1 MSIEGVVELTDSQKI
16 QNRTDEMRD
25 ILQPEINNSVPIG
38 VELTDSQKIQIR
50 RDEIRRILQPEI
62 NKGLPFGVEFKTGG
76 DLCYGLI
83 TPLLFKG
90 DRLVLD
96 NASQISIGTN
106 VSLEKPKK
114 SEFNIMLIE
123 MGSFKT
129 ISKEEVEGRNKKVID
144 KLDLEEKQGKHIED
158 ITALGFKVSPDTDG
172 TLPITFQH
180 EDVNHVVPISQ
191 TIEAASIIAEMLE
204 QASSPKFE
212 AKKNELEELKSRN
225 EDILEGSKIKNSIEK
240 VLEKD
245 IRSDLKTRYETLKE
259 SIKQPVET
267 LNKQYIQSLDNI
279 AKAHNEGIKSQ
290 ISKTT
295 KDAIET
301 RRKYKLAINKTKST
315 LKDRLSGKSKGIL
328 GSFKTSKLENL
339 SKILGKDE
347 TEIESQ
353 LDKAKRYITIKGRLL
368 EWSRKSTDKLELT
381 EAQIESLVDTF
392 TNKDYEESL
401 DKFIENLNMNTM
413 SIISLILTVLQ
424 SELQLSAKYAPQHK
438 PILINVLKQFIE
450 SLQKI
455 NDPLRSFTI
464 DDDSLE
470 KLLAE
475 NIELYADF
483 KNDSYITPMKLFD
496 IKDSLFSI
504 INLIQPLD
512 KSDSESESTIKSTS
526 SSSRFDRKRAKIAQI
541 NKERG
546 IVSDTLTP
554 IINRIKADVDEYIPN
569 IKSGELLLTTERE
582 LKSLIGKKTGE
593 LKEKHYYLDKN
604 GKVKKIGS
612 DTEYKLVV
620 NPDGLIPPYLPH
632 LRSSKSQSS
641 SLSETVNTP
650 PTLVEQQAPAPAP
663 APAPAQRKG
672 FIESLSSFRKGTMNR
687 FRLRTSSKNRPSQEG
702 LLSGGKHK
710 TRKNHKNK
718 TRRNKPYGRR

>member
-1 MSIEGVVELTDSQKI
+1 MSIQGV
-16 QNRTDEMRD
+16 
-25 ILQPEINNSVPIG
+25 

-50 RDEIRRILQPEI
+50 RDEIRGILQPEI

-114 SEFNIMLIE
+114 AEFNIMLIE

-129 ISKEEVEGRNKKVID
+129 ISKEELEARNKKVID

-191 TIEAASIIAEMLE
+191 PIEAESIIAEMPE
-204 QASSPKFE
+204 QGSSPEFE
-212 AKKNELEELKSRN
+212 AKKKELEELKSSS
-225 EDILEGSKIKNSIEK
+225 EAILEGSKIKNSIEK

-245 IRSDLKTRYETLKE
+245 TQSDLKTRYETLKE

-267 LNKQYIQSLDNI
+267 LNKQYIQSLDDI
-279 AKAHNEGIKSQ
+279 AKAHNAVIQSQ

-295 KDAIET
+295 KAAIET
-301 RRKYKLAINKTKST
+301 RRKYKLAINKTKSA

-328 GSFKTSKLENL
+328 GSLKSSKLENL
-339 SKILGKDE
+339 SKTLGKDE
-347 TEIESQ
+347 AEIDSE
-353 LDKAKRYITIKGRLL
+353 LDKAKRYITIKGKLL

-381 EAQIESLVDTF
+381 EAQIETLVDTF
-392 TNKDYEESL
+392 TNIKDYGESL
-401 DKFIENLNMNTM
+401 EKFIENLNMNTM
-413 SIISLILTVLQ
+413 SIISLVLTVLQ
-424 SELQLSAKYAPQHK
+424 SELQLSAKYTPQNK

-455 NDPLRSFTI
+455 NDPLRTSTI
-464 DDDSLE
+464 DDSSVE
-470 KLLAE
+470 RLLAE
-475 NIELYADF
+475 NIELYANF

-496 IKDSLFSI
+496 IKDILFSI
-504 INLIQPLD
+504 ITSIQPSD
-512 KSDSESESTIKSTS
+512 KSDTESESTISTS
-526 SSSRFDRKRAKIAQI
+526 SSSSRFERKRAKIAQI
-541 NKERG
+541 SKERG

-641 SLSETVNTP
+641 SLSETVNTA
-650 PTLVEQQAPAPAP
+650 PTLVEQQAPAPV
-663 APAPAQRKG
+663 PAQRKG
-672 FIESLSSFRKGTMNR
+672 LIGSLSSFSKGTMNR
-687 FRLRTSSKNRPSQEG
+687 FGLRTSSKNLPSQQR
-702 LLSGGKHK
+702 LSTGGKHK

>member
-1 MSIEGVVELTDSQKI
+1 MSIQGV
-16 QNRTDEMRD
+16 
-25 ILQPEINNSVPIG
+25 

-50 RDEIRRILQPEI
+50 RDEIRGILQPEI
-62 NKGLPFGVEFKTGG
+62 NKGVPFGVEFKTGG

-129 ISKEEVEGRNKKVID
+129 ISKEELEARNKKVID

-191 TIEAASIIAEMLE
+191 PIEAESIIAEMPE
-204 QASSPKFE
+204 QASSPQFE
-212 AKKNELEELKSRN
+212 AKKKELEELKSSS
-225 EDILEGSKIKNSIEK
+225 EAILEGSKIKNSIEK

-245 IRSDLKTRYETLKE
+245 TQSDLKTRYETLKE

-267 LNKQYIQSLDNI
+267 LNNQYIQSLNDI
-279 AKAHNEGIKSQ
+279 AKAHNAVIQSQ

-295 KDAIET
+295 KAAIET
-301 RRKYKLAINKTKST
+301 RRKYKLAINKTKSA

-328 GSFKTSKLENL
+328 GSLKSSKLENL
-339 SKILGKDE
+339 SKTLGKDE
-347 TEIESQ
+347 AEIDSE
-353 LDKAKRYITIKGRLL
+353 LDKAKRYITIKGKLL

-381 EAQIESLVDTF
+381 EAQIETLVDTF
-392 TNKDYEESL
+392 TNIKDYGESL
-401 DKFIENLNMNTM
+401 EKFIENLNMNTM
-413 SIISLILTVLQ
+413 SIISLVLTVLQ
-424 SELQLSAKYAPQHK
+424 SELQLSAKYTPQNK

-455 NDPLRSFTI
+455 NDPLRTSTI
-464 DDDSLE
+464 DDSSVE
-470 KLLAE
+470 RLLAE
-475 NIELYADF
+475 NIELYANF

-496 IKDSLFSI
+496 IKDTLFSI
-504 INLIQPLD
+504 ITSIQPSD
-512 KSDSESESTIKSTS
+512 KSDTESESTISTS
-526 SSSRFDRKRAKIAQI
+526 SISSRLDRKRAKIAQ
-541 NKERG
+541 NTKERG

-650 PTLVEQQAPAPAP
+650 PTLVEQQAPTPGPAP
-663 APAPAQRKG
+663 APVQRKG
-672 FIESLSSFRKGTMNR
+672 LIGTLSSFRKGTMNSLG
-687 FRLRTSSKNRPSQEG
+687 LRTSSKNLPSQQG
-702 LLSGGKHK
+702 LSTGGKHK